1 MEQWVAYQSNESRS
15 SEIYVRLFRP
25 EAAANMQVSS
35 GGGHDPRWSRPANE
49 LFYRTN
55 DSRIV
60 SVPWRAGK
68 QIEFRKSVTLFRLPE
83 DAQYEA
89 VDGKQFLVTEPVGP
103 VSRPLFVIVNWKPE
117 PQKSE

>member
-1 MEQWVAYQSNESRS
+1 MAGTFSFDGQQTVSRAYTLS
-15 SEIYVRLFRP
+15 IGGLLIP
-25 EAAANMQVSS
+25 S
-35 GGGHDPRWSRPANE
+35 GHEPRWSRTANE

-68 QIEFRKSVTLFRLPE
+68 LIEFRKPVTLFRLPE
-83 DAQYEA
+83 NAEYDV
-89 VDGKQFLVTEPVGP
+89 VDGKRFLVNEPVGP
-103 VSRPLFVIVNWKPE
+103 VSGPLFVIVNWKPE